1 MFVIVNDQLNIYSHR
16 AGERV
21 VIFNLSVTPRPAR
34 IAIPIIGNKVIGNCK
49 HDFWVVIE
57 CTHESIFGTGYIGGD
72 RAAHG

>member
-1 MFVIVNDQLNIYSHR
+1 MLVIVNDQLNIYSHR

-21 VIFNLSVTPRPAR
+21 VIFNLHVAR
-34 IAIPIIGNKVIGNCK
+34 IAIPFIGNKVIGNCK

-57 CTHESIFGTGYIGGD
+57 CTHETIFGAGYIGGD